1 MVFTSVVGEIVL
13 DIGWYELSDFH
24 RESIAYILYVYT
36 CIHINK
42 GFHWRLLGKA
52 DQLRKRV
59 GSRAIKD

>member
-36 CIHINK
+36 C
-42 GFHWRLLGKA
+42 
-52 DQLRKRV
+52 V
-59 GSRAIKD
+59 YT